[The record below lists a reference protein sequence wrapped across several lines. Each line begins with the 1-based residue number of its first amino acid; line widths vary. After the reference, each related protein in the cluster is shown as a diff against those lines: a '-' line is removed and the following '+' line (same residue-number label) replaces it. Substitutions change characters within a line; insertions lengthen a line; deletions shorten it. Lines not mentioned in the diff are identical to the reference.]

1 MSLQELDLKTEHR
14 NVKLETGLSENGR
27 AGIVEHLNEILADH
41 YLLMLKTHNYH
52 WNVKGPLF
60 KSMHDLTEA
69 QYEDL
74 FAAIDEIAERIR
86 ALGFDAPGSF
96 KTYSQISKIEEAKS
110 GISALEMAADLLSSH
125 ENLIRNMRDAIA
137 KADQH
142 SDEVTVDL
150 MTERLSVH
158 EKAAWMWR
166 SFIEQ

>member
-1 MSLQELDLKTEHR
+1 
-14 NVKLETGLSENGR
+14 
-27 AGIVEHLNEILADH
+27 
-41 YLLMLKTHNYH
+41 
-52 WNVKGPLF
+52 
-60 KSMHDLTEA
+60 MHDLTEA

-125 ENLIRNMRDAIA
+125 ENLIRNMRDALA